1 MRNIDA
7 AQSARAPRGLA
18 GDAAHLL
25 WFYLR
30 GRQLADCEFRR
41 QHAIG
46 RETADFVCL
55 ERRLCLVIDAG
66 EADVA
71 RRAALLKARGFR
83 VRRLE
88 FIRVFEETESVLDEI
103 GEALENERPLDG
115 GGRQPPGNSSSRSCI
130 VGPAVPS
137 RGPAARPSSTR

>member
-1 MRNIDA
+1 MRDFETSRGA
-7 AQSARAPRGLA
+7 MPPRSLAR
-18 GDAAHLL
+18 DAAHLL

-41 QHAIG
+41 QHVIG
-46 RETADFVCL
+46 HETADFVCL
-55 ERRLCLVIDAG
+55 DRRLCLVIDAG

-103 GEALENERPLDG
+103 GEALEDERPLDG
-115 GGRQPPGNSSSRSCI
+115 GCRQSPGRRASRTGGRDGI
-130 VGPAVPS
+130 RVGTS
-137 RGPAARPSSTR
+137 RDM